1 MQGNESIRSQETP
14 FPELNEVRVAATGL
28 SSGISERD
36 FPAGSISDFHLPH
49 PHFIRV
55 GRRKHYPLTY
65 LVVEITFTFNP
76 NDLLLDIR
84 KWVSIVESSAGH
96 FRRNL
101 GVTLVYTSCAMRRL
115 AWISA
120 TLTAL
125 I

>member
-1 MQGNESIRSQETP
+1 MNKRGLKPLTSI
-14 FPELNEVRVAATGL
+14 FMK
-28 SSGISERD
+28 
-36 FPAGSISDFHLPH
+36 
-49 PHFIRV
+49 V

-65 LVVEITFTFNP
+65 LVVEITFTLNP

-84 KWVSIVESSAGH
+84 KWVSIVESSAGR

-120 TLTAL
+120 ALTAL